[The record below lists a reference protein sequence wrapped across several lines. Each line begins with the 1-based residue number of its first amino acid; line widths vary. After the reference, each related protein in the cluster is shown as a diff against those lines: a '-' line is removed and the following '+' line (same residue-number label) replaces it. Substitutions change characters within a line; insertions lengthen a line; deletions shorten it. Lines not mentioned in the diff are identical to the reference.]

1 MKTKNLLSRL
11 TRFLDADNKTQLK
24 EIKSIR
30 ELLKKLKQKERDL
43 KEKLE
48 KRPDREDADD
58 IRIKLDVIYAQRM
71 KGLDRV
77 RQIKQERAA
86 KAKASE

>member
-11 TRFLDADNKTQLK
+11 TRYLDADTKTQQK

-43 KEKLE
+43 KEKLDKHPE
-48 KRPDREDADD
+48 REDADD
-58 IRIKLDVIYAQRM
+58 IRIKLEVIYAQRL
-71 KGLDRV
+71 KGLERV
-77 RQIKQERAA
+77 KQIKEGG
-86 KAKASE
+86 KVKDKE

>member
-11 TRFLDADNKTQLK
+11 TRFLDADTKTQQK

-43 KEKLE
+43 KEKLD

-58 IRIKLDVIYAQRM
+58 IRIKLDVIYAQRL

-77 RQIKQERAA
+77 KQLKEEC
-86 KAKASE
+86 KGKDKE

>member
-11 TRFLDADNKTQLK
+11 TRFLDADTKTQQK

-43 KEKLE
+43 KEKLD

-58 IRIKLDVIYAQRM
+58 IRIKLDVIYAQRL

-77 RQIKQERAA
+77 KLLKEEC
-86 KAKASE
+86 KAKDKE

>member
-11 TRFLDADNKTQLK
+11 TRFLDADTKTQQK

-43 KEKLE
+43 KEKLD

-58 IRIKLDVIYAQRM
+58 IRIKLDVIYAQRL

-77 RQIKQERAA
+77 RQIKEERMV
-86 KAKASE
+86 KDKE